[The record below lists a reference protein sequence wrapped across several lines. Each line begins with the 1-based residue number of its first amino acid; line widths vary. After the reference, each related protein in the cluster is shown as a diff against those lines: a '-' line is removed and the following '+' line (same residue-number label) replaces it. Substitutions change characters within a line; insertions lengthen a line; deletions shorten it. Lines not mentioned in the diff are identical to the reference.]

1 MALTGA
7 SEHATGAGRCTA
19 WASGFGGGG
28 LGPARSRPRQ
38 CGSVGA
44 AHGPRLGGGGGVGG
58 DGCTSRA
65 TPGERQWRGR

>member
-28 LGPARSRPRQ
+28 LG
-38 CGSVGA
+38 A
-44 AHGPRLGGGGGVGG
+44 AHGPRLGGGGGVDG

-65 TPGERQWRGR
+65 TLGERQWRGR

>member
-28 LGPARSRPRQ
+28 LGPARSQPRQ

-44 AHGPRLGGGGGVGG
+44 AHGL
-58 DGCTSRA
+58 
-65 TPGERQWRGR
+65 RGWAEVEASAGPNFL